1 MEIEYYD
8 PSFSHLFLIAILVG
22 LLGFCGLGCWMEM
35 KKCHTI
41 NKTDWKLFYL
51 PYSKYIY
58 HLIRIIC
65 QTVCF

>member
-1 MEIEYYD
+1 MEIEYYE

-41 NKTDWKLFYL
+41 NKTD
-51 PYSKYIY
+51 
-58 HLIRIIC
+58 
-65 QTVCF
+65 